1 MKRWIAVVPLVALAA
16 LGALFWGFALR
27 HDPHVSPAALVGKP
41 APKVILASL
50 GGGEP
55 SPVVRPGRGPV
66 LVNFFASW
74 CVPCVQDAPALM
86 ALKAGGAPIVG
97 VAYKDAPDKAQAFLD
112 RYGDPFARTL
122 QDPRGAAGLEFGVSG
137 VPETFLVGADG
148 VIKAKH
154 SGPMTP
160 DDAEAMADRLEHE
173 RRASR

>member
-1 MKRWIAVVPLVALAA
+1 MKRWVAVVPLVALAA

-41 APKVILASL
+41 VPTAPLEPL
-50 GGGEP
+50 GGGAP
-55 SPVVRPGRGPV
+55 GPATRPGQGPV
-66 LVNFFASW
+66 LINFFASW
-74 CVPCVQDAPALM
+74 CTPCVQEAPALM
-86 ALKAGGAPIVG
+86 ALKAQGTPIIG
-97 VAYKDAPDKAQAFLD
+97 VAYKDAPEKAQAFLD

-154 SGPMTP
+154 SGPLTP
-160 DDAEAMADRLEHE
+160 DDAEAMADRLERE
-173 RRASR
+173 RRAAR

>member
-41 APKVILASL
+41 VPKVILAAL
-50 GGGEP
+50 HGEAKG
-55 SPVVRPGRGPV
+55 PVVKPGQGPV

-74 CVPCVQDAPALM
+74 CVPCVQDAPGLM
-86 ALKAGGAPIVG
+86 ALKAAGATIVG

-112 RYGDPFARTL
+112 QYGDPFARTL

-154 SGPMTP
+154 SGPLTP
-160 DDAEAMADRLEHE
+160 DDAEALADRLERE
-173 RRASR
+173 RRAVR